1 MGVTSKIVA
10 GIPALLFIFVGL
22 AWWFAPELVTDQLGM
37 ELQSGA
43 GLSTQ
48 IGDLASFFFTLGGCW
63 LIGLVTGNR
72 VWLFPPIMLLA
83 FAIVGRIIAWLLHGA
98 ALTTGIVALETGLIV
113 SLLVISLKIAKRK
126 A

>member
-1 MGVTSKIVA
+1 MSVISKIVA
-10 GIPALLFIFVGL
+10 GMPALLSMFIGL
-22 AWWFAPELVTDQLGM
+22 AWWFAPEFVTDQLGM

-48 IGDLASFFFTLGGCW
+48 IADLASFFFTLGGCW
-63 LIGLVTGNR
+63 LVGLLSGDR

-83 FAIVGRIIAWLLHGA
+83 FAIVGRIIAWLFHGA
-98 ALTTGIVALETGLIV
+98 ALTIGIVALETGLIV
-113 SLLVISLKIAKRK
+113 SLLFIFLKIATRE